1 MHHLYTTLSVCP
13 NSEVLLQ
20 PQCCASIQE
29 RENTATTATES
40 LGHGVIRST
49 TVDPTYPLP
58 PPTGHR
64 TPLVATDCLPCVDL
78 VRPANELMASRITGN
93 VARKYLRLKVSK
105 QL

>member
-20 PQCCASIQE
+20 PQRCASIQE
-29 RENTATTATES
+29 RENTATES

-49 TVDPTYPLP
+49 TVDPLP

-64 TPLVATDCLPCVDL
+64 TPLVATDCLPCVAL
-78 VRPANELMASRITGN
+78 VRLANELMASRITGN